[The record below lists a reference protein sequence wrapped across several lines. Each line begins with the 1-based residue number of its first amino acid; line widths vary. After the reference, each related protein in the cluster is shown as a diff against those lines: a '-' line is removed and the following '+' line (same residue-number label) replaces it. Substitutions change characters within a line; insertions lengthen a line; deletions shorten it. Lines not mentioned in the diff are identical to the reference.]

1 MSKRK
6 RVASVVLND
15 FINDSRVLKEVRSLT
30 AAGFEVTVVALKIG
44 DVPKFEKREGFE
56 VHRIDLK
63 TRVLPKG
70 KFFGAIKYLELTL
83 RIIFGYANRDIWH
96 CNDFEPFLM
105 AAMTKIF
112 KRKLQVV
119 YDAHEYAREKNGR
132 DGINK
137 RFVNWMEPKIIHCAD
152 AVITV
157 SEGIAKEYV
166 RLYGLEKVHVVYNAP
181 HKIQPIKADRFR
193 EAFGISPESKIFLYQ
208 GKFIT
213 GRGVQLL
220 LDAFSEL
227 DGSGAVLVFLGSGY
241 LENDISS
248 AAGQV
253 KNIFMHPAVS
263 YEEIIAYS
271 SSADFGLNSVEN
283 VCLSYYYC
291 MPNKLFEYIQAGIPI
306 VTTNLYDCKHLVED
320 EHIGLVIPEFT
331 VQSVKETVLKAMKT
345 ETSQFEPGLK
355 RAADIYHWA
364 AEEAKFVAI
373 YQDLSTRDGH

>member
-1 MSKRK
+1 MSKRQ
-6 RVASVVLND
+6 RIASVVLND
-15 FINDSRVLKEVRSLT
+15 FVNDSRVLKEVRSLT

-44 DVPKFEKREGFE
+44 DVPKREKREGFE

-70 KFFGAIKYLELTL
+70 KFFGAIKYMELTL
-83 RIIFGYANRDIWH
+83 RIMFGYANRDMWH

-105 AAMTKIF
+105 AAMTRIF
-112 KRKLQVV
+112 KPKLKIV

-137 RFVNWMEPKIIHCAD
+137 RFVNWMEPKIIHKAD

-157 SEGIAKEYV
+157 SEGIAEEYV

-181 HKIQPIKADRFR
+181 HQIEPVEADRFR
-193 EAFGISPESKIFLYQ
+193 EAFPISKDQKIFLYQ

-213 GRGVQLL
+213 GRGVHLL
-220 LDAFSEL
+220 LEAFKGLE
-227 DGSGAVLVFLGSGY
+227 GSGAVLVFLGSGY
-241 LENDISS
+241 LANDISS
-248 AAGQV
+248 AVGQTN
-253 KNIFMHPAVS
+253 NIFLHDAVP
-263 YEEIIAYS
+263 YEEIISYS

-306 VTTNLYDCKHLVED
+306 VTTNLYDCKHLVEN

-331 VQSVKETVLKAMKT
+331 VKSVQETVLKAMET
-345 ETSQFEPGLK
+345 ETTQFEPGLR

-364 AEEAKFVAI
+364 AEEKKFVAI
-373 YQDLSTRDGH
+373 YNELAERA